1 MNTRQD
7 RAPHLPA
14 CSPDVSAP
22 TARVRRPK
30 LYILLDDLFPPI
42 RWTPPRRAAVA
53 LTAVAVA
60 VGVTLLGLWVGGKL
74 SQGLDGGSHGGL
86 PPLWGA
92 VTETEGDTE
101 TDTPTAEPTDAA
113 DPTDPEADTFPE
125 EPTAPPESNGS
136 PSDTLPAEKETAPFS
151 TAKPTETVPG
161 AAPDTESEP
170 PIEGTDPP
178 ATVTDPPPEE
188 TEQPTAPPDTE
199 PPAPIPDG
207 CFPIISQDL
216 SHPERGAGYMENA
229 GVNLPATLPTDS
241 PWKTPGPA
249 VLIVNTHPYE
259 GYSDGA
265 AWYDPTAGGLA
276 LTDTPNAPDGV
287 VALGSALARRLRE
300 LGVTVIH
307 LRLATTAEESA
318 ADLYDRTEA
327 AVRYY
332 CRLYPDIGLVID
344 LRRSAEMTS
353 EGGILRTEGSNGQAP
368 CAQIRLSVSGGRGS
382 AALGYDLAV
391 ALALRQE
398 LWETAPSLSRPVR
411 VKSGGGMV
419 SDLSDVRVL
428 TVEMGAAGNT
438 LAEAKSA
445 LEPLG
450 RSIAT
455 ILEKI
460 D

>member
-1 MNTRQD
+1 MNTKQD

-22 TARVRRPK
+22 SARVRRPK

-60 VGVTLLGLWVGGKL
+60 VGLTLLGFWVGGKL
-74 SQGLDGGSHGGL
+74 SQGLGGGL
-86 PPLWGA
+86 HGNFPPLWGT
-92 VTETEGDTE
+92 VTEAEKNTRPE
-101 TDTPTAEPTDAA
+101 TSAEEPTDAA
-113 DPTDPEADTFPE
+113 DPTDPEADTVPE
-125 EPTAPPESNGS
+125 EPTSPPESEVSPSDTLTAETETLTSNTVKPAETIPGTDPDTESAPIEVTAPPAVVTEPPETDPPTAPPE
-136 PSDTLPAEKETAPFS
+136 
-151 TAKPTETVPG
+151 
-161 AAPDTESEP
+161 
-170 PIEGTDPP
+170 
-178 ATVTDPPPEE
+178 
-188 TEQPTAPPDTE
+188 TE
-199 PPAPIPDG
+199 PPTPIPDG

-265 AWYDPTAGGLA
+265 DWYDPTAGGLA

-353 EGGILRTEGSNGQAP
+353 EGGILRAAGSNGQAP

-411 VKSGGGMV
+411 AKSGGGMV

-438 LAEAKSA
+438 FAEAKSA

-460 D
+460 G

>member
-1 MNTRQD
+1 MNTNQD

-14 CSPDVSAP
+14 RPPDVDAP
-22 TARVRRPK
+22 SARVRRPK

-74 SQGLDGGSHGGL
+74 SQGLGGGLHGGFL
-86 PPLWGA
+86 PPWGT
-92 VTETEGDTE
+92 VTE
-101 TDTPTAEPTDAA
+101 TDTPTEEPTDAA
-113 DPTDPEADTFPE
+113 NPTDPEADTVPE
-125 EPTAPPESNGS
+125 EPTSPLESEDS
-136 PSDTLPAEKETAPFS
+136 PTDTRPAE
-151 TAKPTETVPG
+151 TETPSSNTVGP
-161 AAPDTESEP
+161 AETTPHTAPDTESEP
-170 PIEGTDPP
+170 PIEVTDPP
-178 ATVTDPPPEE
+178 ATVTDPSFEE
-188 TEQPTAPPDTE
+188 TESPTAPPETE

-216 SHPERGAGYMENA
+216 SHPDRGAGYIDNA

-241 PWKTPGPA
+241 PWKTANPA

-265 AWYDPTAGGLA
+265 TWYDPAAGGLA

-287 VALGSALARRLRE
+287 VALGATLARRLRE

-327 AVRYY
+327 AIRYY

-344 LRRSAEMTS
+344 LRRSAEMAA
-353 EGGILRTEGSNGQAP
+353 EGGILRTEGNNGQAP
-368 CAQIRLSVSGGRGS
+368 CAQLRLSVSGGRDS
-382 AALGYDLAV
+382 TAPGYDLAV

-398 LWETAPSLSRPVR
+398 LWETSPSLSRPVR

-419 SDLSDVRVL
+419 SDLFDVRFL

-438 LAEAKSA
+438 FAEAKA
-445 LEPLG
+445 AIEPLG
-450 RSIAT
+450 QSIAAV
-455 ILEKI
+455 LQKFS
-460 D
+460 

>member
-1 MNTRQD
+1 MNTKQD

-22 TARVRRPK
+22 SARVRRPK
-30 LYILLDDLFPPI
+30 LYILLDDLFPPV

-53 LTAVAVA
+53 LTAMAVA

-92 VTETEGDTE
+92 VTGTERDTE
-101 TDTPTAEPTDAA
+101 TGTPTEEPTDAA

-125 EPTAPPESNGS
+125 EPTS
-136 PSDTLPAEKETAPFS
+136 PSESEDSPTDTLTAETETLTSNTVKPAETI
-151 TAKPTETVPG
+151 PG
-161 AAPDTESEP
+161 TDPDAESEP
-170 PIEGTDPP
+170 PIEVTAPPAVVTEPPETDP
-178 ATVTDPPPEE
+178 
-188 TEQPTAPPDTE
+188 PTAPPETE
-199 PPAPIPDG
+199 PPIPDG

-216 SHPERGAGYMENA
+216 SHPERGASYMENA

-241 PWKTPGPA
+241 PWTTANPA

-368 CAQIRLSVSGGRGS
+368 CAQLRLSLNGGRGS
-382 AALGYDLAV
+382 AALGYDLTV

-398 LWETAPSLSRPVR
+398 LWETSPSLSRPVR
-411 VKSGGGMV
+411 VRSGGGMV

-438 LAEAKSA
+438 FAEAKSA

-460 D
+460 G

>member
-14 CSPDVSAP
+14 RTPDVSAP
-22 TARVRRPK
+22 SARVRRPK

-53 LTAVAVA
+53 LTAMAVA

-74 SQGLDGGSHGGL
+74 SQGLGGGL
-86 PPLWGA
+86 HGSFPPLWGT
-92 VTETEGDTE
+92 VTEAERNTRP
-101 TDTPTAEPTDAA
+101 DTPTEEPTDAT
-113 DPTDPEADTFPE
+113 DPTDPEADTVPE
-125 EPTAPPESNGS
+125 EPTSSPESGED
-136 PSDTLPAEKETAPFS
+136 PSDTLPPERETAAS
-151 TAKPTETVPG
+151 ADTEPTDTVPWTD
-161 AAPDTESEP
+161 PDTESEP
-170 PIEGTDPP
+170 PIE
-178 ATVTDPPPEE
+178 V
-188 TEQPTAPPDTE
+188 TAPPAVVTE
-199 PPAPIPDG
+199 PPETDPSTAPPETEPPVPDG
-207 CFPIISQDL
+207 CVPIISQDL

-249 VLIVNTHPYE
+249 VLLINTHPYE

-265 AWYDPTAGGLA
+265 AWYDPTVGGLA

-368 CAQIRLSVSGGRGS
+368 CAQLRLSVSGGRGA

-398 LWETAPSLSRPVR
+398 LWETSSSLSRPVR

-428 TVEMGAAGNT
+428 SVEIGAAGNT
-438 LAEAKSA
+438 FAEAKSA

-460 D
+460 G